1 MALHTFGYPK
11 STADFDPEA
20 TYVRSQFLSPRML
33 AYARALMAL
42 YCWMTLIV
50 GYSWMAYEQARNN
63 LRDVNIPPYTQILD
77 RGAIAKSFSFFT
89 FIVFWSQ
96 AFYFTVSSWH
106 TFTYAKKKKN
116 ASAPSS
122 KSHLHDD
129 FPRFLQFAH
138 SLWHSTI
145 ITYPFLVSIVYW
157 STMYAGPW
165 SSAMVFTRWM
175 NVSIHGLN
183 SLFALLE
190 ILCSAVAPPPVVPH
204 LLVILLGLSLYLG
217 LAYVTHADQGF
228 YVYEW
233 MNPAWG
239 WRSVTGHVFAYAAGM
254 IGIYCAVWVAI
265 WIRERTLGS
274 RGRKREVVQKVTPSV
289 QRGTATP

>member
-1 MALHTFGYPK
+1 MSLATFGYPQ

-20 TYVRSQFLSPRML
+20 TYVRSRLLSPKAL
-33 AYARALMAL
+33 AYTRALMAL

-50 GYSWMAYEQARNN
+50 GYSWMAYERARNN
-63 LRDVNIPPYTQILD
+63 LRDVNIPPYAQILD

-89 FIVFWSQ
+89 YIVFWSQ
-96 AFYFTVSSWH
+96 AFYFTISSWH
-106 TFTYAKKKKN
+106 TFTYAKERN
-116 ASAPSS
+116 ASTPSS

-129 FPRFLQFAH
+129 FPRCLQFAH
-138 SLWHSTI
+138 SLWHTTI
-145 ITYPFLVSIVYW
+145 ITYPSLVSIVYW
-157 STMYAGPW
+157 CTMYAGPW
-165 SSAMVFTRWM
+165 YSAMVFMKWM
-175 NVSIHGLN
+175 NISVHGLN

-190 ILCSAVAPPPVVPH
+190 IVCSAVAPPPFVSH

-254 IGIYCAVWVAI
+254 IGIYCAVWLAV
-265 WIRERTLGS
+265 WTRERVLRV
-274 RGRKREVVQKVTPSV
+274 RGHKREVLSKVTPSV
-289 QRGTATP
+289 QSGATTA